1 MLFWHGN
8 NSYRFNVHFM
18 KLIEKVIFVIGFAFI
33 IVVSVIFV
41 IQVINENINIPLYE
55 V

>member
-1 MLFWHGN
+1 
-8 NSYRFNVHFM
+8 M
-18 KLIEKVIFVIGFAFI
+18 KLIEKVIFVIGFSFI

-41 IQVINENINIPLYE
+41 ITVINENINIPLYE